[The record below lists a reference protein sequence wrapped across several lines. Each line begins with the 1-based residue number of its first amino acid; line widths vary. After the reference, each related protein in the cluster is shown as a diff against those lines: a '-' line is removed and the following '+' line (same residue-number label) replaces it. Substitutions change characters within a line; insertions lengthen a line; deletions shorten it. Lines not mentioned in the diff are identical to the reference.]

1 MHDMTKKPMKTRR
14 RIAGPMQ
21 VSRERRERGRL
32 RELCDEVLASFR
44 VAQSR
49 ELISEG
55 ELAESRALLATM
67 TPQLPRSVE

>member
-1 MHDMTKKPMKTRR
+1 MPDMTKKSAKPSTMTT
-14 RIAGPMQ
+14 GPVR
-21 VSRERRERGRL
+21 VSRERRERSRL

-67 TPQLPRSVE
+67 TPGLVR